1 MYFKEHLPIL
11 RRHDLCNLSHCLVTE
26 IRVGK
31 NASSRSRCQS
41 CDKFNTFY
49 SNSDLFLSNMNDLNP
64 ASLIVI
70 SDLNAGNSKWWSS
83 DKQNFEG
90 GGIHSSTTSAGYTQ
104 LTDQPTHIIS
114 NSFSC
119 IDVVFASNPNVIYN
133 SNVELSLFD
142 KCYRNYVFG
151 ELNFMVPLPPTY
163 KRQMWDYKKLM
174 LNVFGVV
181 FLVLTKTFSFKKIL

>member
-41 CDKFNTFY
+41 CDKFDTFY
-49 SNSDLFLSNMNDLNP
+49 SNFDLFLSNMNDLNP
-64 ASLIVI
+64 ASLIVV
-70 SDLNAGNSKWWSS
+70 SDLNARNSKWWSS
-83 DKQNFEG
+83 DKQNFEVG
-90 GGIHSSTTSAGYTQ
+90 AIHSSTTSAGYTQ

-119 IDVVFASNPNVIYN
+119 IDVVFASNPNGIYN
-133 SNVELSLFD
+133 SSVE
-142 KCYRNYVFG
+142 G
-151 ELNFMVPLPPTY
+151 I
-163 KRQMWDYKKLM
+163 KLYGTWGIK
-174 LNVFGVV
+174 LYGTSTSNLQEADVGLQKADAECIRRCISSVD
-181 FLVLTKTFSFKKIL
+181 